1 MKSCTIKHAC
11 GHEAVLCFGGSR
23 AGKTRRLQA
32 ETERPC
38 RACAGL
44 DPEIVARFECV
55 YDLDLADLAGTEDE
69 VGRAREIRAC
79 LFSSRGME
87 SLRENVQGRLGG
99 SLGDPVNTSEDEMA
113 LARRTSAAIDRLARE
128 TRARW
133 WLEPRALEVSAFV
146 LAKTVEAPEG
156 DG

>member
-1 MKSCTIKHAC
+1 MESLR
-11 GHEAVLCFGGSR
+11 G
-23 AGKTRRLQA
+23 
-32 ETERPC
+32 
-38 RACAGL
+38 
-44 DPEIVARFECV
+44 
-55 YDLDLADLAGTEDE
+55 
-69 VGRAREIRAC
+69 EIRAC